1 MDRSL
6 ISDADKATGS
16 ANKMVA
22 EAALAKSQ
30 GNELFSA
37 GKYAEAT
44 AAYTRAL
51 QLCGAVVPATEKG
64 KTASELRV
72 TLLTNRAAAALKDSK
87 FDECISDCTAALE
100 QDGTKGKALYRR
112 AEAHAA
118 KDDIAAAFRDARR
131 LLQLEPKNKAA
142 GKLARRLKE
151 ELHKEDLRARGI
163 KLNATQYTEN
173 RRHI

>member
-16 ANKMVA
+16 ADKMVA

-37 GKYAEAT
+37 GKYAEAS

-51 QLCGAVVPATEKG
+51 ELCGTVAPATTNG
-64 KTASELRV
+64 KATSDLRV

-100 QDGTKGKALYRR
+100 PYDLALR
-112 AEAHAA
+112 ACRTISHVFLPVQHSS
-118 KDDIAAAFRDARR
+118 AAAIAHT
-131 LLQLEPKNKAA
+131 A
-142 GKLARRLKE
+142 
-151 ELHKEDLRARGI
+151 
-163 KLNATQYTEN
+163 
-173 RRHI
+173 